1 MNNFGVYVHFPYCRS
16 KCPYCDFY
24 SRAVKDLN
32 DSELTAAYVSALQKQ
47 ARNTPD
53 KVVSSIFFGGGTP
66 SLASAGFIE
75 TVIKTVKNLWR
86 TAAFL
91 EISLEGNPDSL
102 SVDKML
108 GFNQAGVNR
117 LSVGVQSLR
126 DENLKF
132 LGRRHDARKAL
143 ETLEEARKIYDNLS
157 ADFIYALPNRTN
169 REWLED
175 LRRILALN
183 LPHLSLYQLALE
195 EGSFFYKQNKITLP
209 DEETAAFLFELTGDL
224 TAQKGYERYE
234 VSNFA
239 QEGYACR
246 HNLLYWTGGEYV
258 GVGAGACGRYEKDGV
273 FYATQDVRD
282 AAAWLK
288 TQESEKQVL
297 SLQERAEELILTGL
311 RLKKGVS
318 RAVFKD
324 ITGQE
329 LDSFLNLSSVRTL
342 CAENLIA
349 CDSDSLR
356 ATDKGVLILNYLITE
371 LLV

>member
-32 DSELTAAYVSALQKQ
+32 NAELTSAYVSALQKQ
-47 ARNTPD
+47 AQKTQD

-66 SLASAGFIE
+66 SLASADFVE
-75 TVIKTVKNLWR
+75 TIIKTVQSLWQ
-86 TAAFL
+86 TVPL
-91 EISLEGNPDSL
+91 PEISLEGNPDSL
-102 SVDKML
+102 NADKML
-108 GFNQAGVNR
+108 GFKQAGVNR
-117 LSVGVQSLR
+117 LSVGVQSLK
-126 DENLKF
+126 DDDLKF
-132 LGRRHDARKAL
+132 LGRRHNAGKAL

-169 REWLED
+169 REWRED
-175 LRRILALN
+175 LQRILSLN

-195 EGSFFYKQNKITLP
+195 EGSFFYKQNKITLL

-224 TAQKGYERYE
+224 TAQKGYDRYE

-239 QEGYACR
+239 QNGYMCR

-258 GVGAGACGRYEKDGV
+258 GVGAGACGRYETDGV

-288 TQESEKQVL
+288 TQKQETQIL
-297 SLQERAEELILTGL
+297 SKQERAEELILTGL
-311 RLKKGVS
+311 RLKKGIS
-318 RAVFKD
+318 RAVFKK
-324 ITGQE
+324 IIGRE
-329 LDSFLNLSSVRTL
+329 LDSFLNLSNVRTL
-342 CAENLIA
+342 CAEKLIVS
-349 CDSDSLR
+349 DSDSLR

-371 LLV
+371 LLL